1 MARPRLRAPAPALA
15 AVCALLC
22 PGLFAGP
29 LHRPGSAVAA
39 VPEDKDKDKD
49 KPPYLPS
56 IPDEATYAANGEIIN
71 AVQWSKFVID
81 LKEQRIYYFDPK
93 LFPLH
98 RDFVFAVL
106 LKQPQSRPA
115 ISEYNKNYS
124 REKPRYILG
133 YLARHLKTGRWDFSF
148 WAGDHIDAAGVRL
161 ARDYLLRTF
170 FVKDKELFFR
180 PESSVQEALL
190 GQLKDLPTV
199 TNDELY
205 KQVDYQAFAT
215 GRAVGRLHI
224 VAPGTAVDALNFDP
238 GEIVILQESYPDITP
253 VAGIVTA
260 TFSTPLSHVNLRA
273 RAWRIPN
280 AGYHDAGKRFAA
292 LDGKQVLLEVQ
303 DAAMTLRPAT
313 AAEVSAWRRKKAAK
327 VTLPEPDYGVSELR
341 ALDGMRRGEVIRY
354 GAKAA
359 NLGEIVSAHLPGV
372 SVPAG
377 FGVPFAAYRDHLH
390 RHGIDAELTVLRE
403 DPRFDRD
410 AGFRKQQLEKV
421 MQRIIAAEVDAALV
435 EAVWNRIQSELA
447 GQSVF
452 VRSSTNAEDL
462 PNFNG
467 AGLYYTAPNVQG
479 KAALGAAMKQ
489 VWASLWS
496 FRAVE
501 ERRLFHIDERAAAC
515 ALLIVAS
522 LPATAA
528 GVLVTRNLY
537 EPDNDHTYTINA
549 QRGLGLRV
557 VDGKTTPEQ
566 VVYNLRY
573 PATKLVSK
581 SGDTTM
587 LVLGEK
593 GGVKEVPVPSQEVV
607 LTGPR
612 VHALV
617 EAVRRIRPLFPYD
630 LDVEWVL
637 TGERVFI
644 VQARAFLGGD
654 VFRPLPAHHSGGGA
668 APL

>member
-1 MARPRLRAPAPALA
+1 MLTRL
-15 AVCALLC
+15 LLC
-22 PGLFAGP
+22 SVFSVCLSPLPVARAADPAETPLF
-29 LHRPGSAVAA
+29 
-39 VPEDKDKDKD
+39 
-49 KPPYLPS
+49 LPN
-56 IPDEATYAANGEIIN
+56 IPDAATYTAYGELVG
-71 AVQWSKFVID
+71 AQLWGKFVID

-93 LFPLH
+93 VYPLH

-106 LKQPQSRPA
+106 LKQPQTRPA

-124 REKPRYILG
+124 RQKPRYILG
-133 YLARHLKTGRWDFSF
+133 YLAHHLKSDRWDFSF

-161 ARDYLLRTF
+161 ARSFLLRTF
-170 FVKDKELFFR
+170 FVKDKDLYFR
-180 PESSVQEALL
+180 PESLLQEPLL
-190 GQLKDLPTV
+190 GELKELPTV

-224 VAPGTAVDALNFDP
+224 VPPSTAVDALNFAP
-238 GEIVILQESYPDITP
+238 EEIVILQESYPDITP

-292 LDGKQVLLEVQ
+292 LDGQQVLLEVR
-303 DAAMTLRPAT
+303 DAEMVLRKAT
-313 AAEVSAWRRKKAAK
+313 AAEVAAWRRKKAAT
-327 VTLPEPDYGVSELR
+327 VVLPTPDYAVTELR
-341 ALDGMRRGEVIRY
+341 PLLGMHRGDVTRY

-377 FGVPFAAYRDHLH
+377 FGVPFAAYNNHLQKS
-390 RHGIDAELTVLRE
+390 GLAAELLALRK
-403 DPRFDRD
+403 DPRYEQD
-410 AGFRKQQLEKV
+410 AGFRKQQLAALEK
-421 MQRIIAAEVDAALV
+421 RIIAAPIDAELLA
-435 EAVWNRIQSELA
+435 AVAAKIQTDLG

-467 AGLYYTAPNVQG
+467 AGLYYTAPNVKG
-479 KAALGAAMKQ
+479 NEALALAMKK

-515 ALLIVAS
+515 ALLIVVS

-557 VDGKTTPEQ
+557 VDGRTTPEQ
-566 VVYNLRY
+566 VVYNLRF

-581 SGDTTM
+581 SADATM

-593 GGVKEVPVPSQEVV
+593 GGVTEVPVPSKEVV

-617 EAVRRIRPLFPYD
+617 EAVKRIRHLFPYD

-637 TGERVFI
+637 EGERVYI

-654 VFRPLPAHHSGGGA
+654 VFRPLPKQH
-668 APL
+668 